1 MLTQIDL
8 AGLPLMLTQ
17 FLTMTL
23 RYRISQTKLSSDYT
37 SRFSNYAREEAAS
50 GLAWLRLN

>member
-23 RYRISQTKLSSDYT
+23 RYRISQIRLTTLLV
-37 SRFSNYAREEAAS
+37 
-50 GLAWLRLN
+50 LAITLEKKQLKV